1 MSCEKI
7 LITGFSGAGKTSF
20 LKEIE
25 FQAPDSDWDFQDLDQ
40 LIMKSRGKGHK
51 DLASVIEAHGWEK
64 FRLWERQELE
74 GWLKQ
79 EGKGVLALGG
89 GTLTETLLE
98 LYQPIRT
105 IQILYVHAPFE
116 TCWERLSSGSS
127 EERPLIKLGK
137 ERLYQVYL
145 ERQKIFNRISLRVEN
160 LSKNDLKKAV
170 STLIKRMNICRSL
183 NY

>member
-89 GTLTETLLE
+89 GTLNQLLFD
-98 LYQPIRT
+98 LYKPSRRVGFCFLAT
-105 IQILYVHAPFE
+105 SFE
-116 TCWERLSSGSS
+116 DCWERLHLKTS
-127 EERPLIKLGK
+127 EPRPLIKLGELALRELYQ
-137 ERLYQVYL
+137 ERLKVFEQIPWRIENKKGTDLSAISKKFWEQV
-145 ERQKIFNRISLRVEN
+145 SL
-160 LSKNDLKKAV
+160 S
-170 STLIKRMNICRSL
+170 
-183 NY
+183 